1 MLCLGSFAVCA
12 ISLCGVCRWT
22 QQKGRGGALFSRPC
36 GRRLKADE
44 EGLAEKKAAASSLT
58 SAAARR
64 QIE

>member
-44 EGLAEKKAAASSLT
+44 EGLAEKKSCCEFIDFRSSSKT
-58 SAAARR
+58 D
-64 QIE
+64 